1 MFPNTTFDWTTYMN
15 NGFIVMSPKHKEL
28 CKTITDFYYK
38 NEEHLRDL
46 QHNTL
51 KKGSDQTPINY
62 MIRKSEHKVNLLNE
76 KFNHSHLHLRGVLQ
90 DDLLWKT
97 GWVWHFNG
105 FEKSQRTNV
114 MKQIWERIG
123 SNYGLNQ

>member
-1 MFPNTTFDWTTYMN
+1 
-15 NGFIVMSPKHKEL
+15 
-28 CKTITDFYYK
+28 
-38 NEEHLRDL
+38 
-46 QHNTL
+46 
-51 KKGSDQTPINY
+51 

-76 KFNHSHLHLRGVLQ
+76 KLNHSHLHLRGVLQ

-105 FEKSQRTNV
+105 VEKSQRTNV

-123 SNYGLNQ
+123 CNYGLIK

>member
-1 MFPNTTFDWTTYMN
+1 
-15 NGFIVMSPKHKEL
+15 
-28 CKTITDFYYK
+28 
-38 NEEHLRDL
+38 
-46 QHNTL
+46 
-51 KKGSDQTPINY
+51 

-123 SNYGLNQ
+123 SNYGLNK